1 MRARLWT
8 DGGSRGNPGLSAAGI
23 VLDLEDGTLLEKGW
37 FLGTHLTNNEAE
49 YLALILGL
57 QLAWGHGVTDV
68 DIRLDSKLVEMQVVG
83 DWRCKS
89 PNLEPLLHKARKV
102 LDRFDYWA
110 IQRVPRADNSFADAL
125 ANQAMDR
132 VRPR

>member
-1 MRARLWT
+1 MNARLWT

-23 VLDLEDGTLLEKGW
+23 VLVVNDEPAVEKGW

-57 QLAWGHGVTDV
+57 QLAYGYGAKDV

-89 PNLEPLLHKARKV
+89 PNLEPLLYKTREILK
-102 LDRFDYWA
+102 RFDYWT
-110 IQRVPRADNSFADAL
+110 IHHIPRANNARADAL
-125 ANQAMDR
+125 ANVAMDQ
-132 VRPR
+132 VSPR

>member
-57 QLAWGHGVTDV
+57 QLAWGHGATD
-68 DIRLDSKLVEMQVVG
+68 ITSELDSKLVEMQVAG
-83 DWRCKS
+83 EWDCKS
-89 PNLEPLLHKARKV
+89 PNLVPLLHKVDK
-102 LDRFDYWA
+102 LLERFDTWEMWH
-110 IQRVPRADNSFADAL
+110 IPRADNARADAL
-125 ANQAMDR
+125 ANQAMDQ